1 MCQIQTKGDNKG
13 TCVCVC
19 VYVHV
24 YACVRMCVYV
34 CMCVCTYVCVPFYQR
49 MNIEKKKKNHAL
61 PPILLYTYA

>member
-24 YACVRMCVYV
+24 YACVHMCV
-34 CMCVCTYVCVPFYQR
+34 CVCTYVCVPFYQR